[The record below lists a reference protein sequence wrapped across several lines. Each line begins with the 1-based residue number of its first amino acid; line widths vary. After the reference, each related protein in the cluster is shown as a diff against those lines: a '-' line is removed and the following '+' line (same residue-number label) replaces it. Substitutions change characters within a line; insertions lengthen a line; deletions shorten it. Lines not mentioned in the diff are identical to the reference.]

1 MEPLELRR
9 AKILRERIAALQAE
23 LEGKAERGPEASTRL
38 EELQSLKT
46 QYLRALARLADLDY
60 RRRRETWRSSPAS
73 PLRACC

>member
-9 AKILRERIAALQAE
+9 AKILRERIAALEAA
-23 LEGKAERGPEASTRL
+23 LTGSEGKPEVSALRQ
-38 EELQSLKT
+38 ELQDLKN

-73 PLRACC
+73 PLRACS